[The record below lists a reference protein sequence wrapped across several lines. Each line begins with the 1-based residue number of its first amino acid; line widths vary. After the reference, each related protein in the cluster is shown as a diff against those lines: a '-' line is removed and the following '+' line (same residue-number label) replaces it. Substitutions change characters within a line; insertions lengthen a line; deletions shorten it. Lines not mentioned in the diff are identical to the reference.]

1 MAVDTVI
8 RELVVIE
15 RLLPATELELD
26 TTFEDTT
33 EAELVV
39 SVVVLSSRVPSE
51 LMSIDCLD
59 VVV

>member
-1 MAVDTVI
+1 VT

-39 SVVVLSSRVPSE
+39 SSVVLISGVLSE
-51 LMSIDCLD
+51 LVLIDCLD